1 MISYRLAAPV
11 ALAAVLLVAPGPAVR
26 LEIAPWSGANLQT
39 ADAAAVRYRLVV
51 RGEPGET
58 VDLVAEGVTPGWIAA
73 FCSDRVC
80 SPHRVSAT
88 LPSGGVA
95 TLQFELIREENGA
108 AAKGS
113 ARVSGAGAEVIVP

>member
-1 MISYRLAAPV
+1 MIAHRLTAYA
-11 ALAAVLLVAPGPAVR
+11 ALAGLLLGAAAPAVR

-73 FCSDRVC
+73 FCTDRVC